1 MKKVGRKAWEKYHK
15 YSAMKDRVA
24 EAQRKDITKQREIN
38 LGLLATNQK

>member
-1 MKKVGRKAWEKYHK
+1 MKKVENKAWKKYYE

-38 LGLLATNQK
+38 IGLLVTN